1 MRGRPIAPPADSDGK
16 VDPLSL
22 DVQCPAVTRHD
33 GMMTRTVRG
42 ARVLITGA
50 ASGMGRLY
58 AERAVREGARAVV
71 LWDRDADALELAAT
85 ELRAIVL
92 ADRESTAWGA
102 PGRSPSSAVG
112 RPTTTVHPF
121 VVDVG
126 ELGAIAQTAQAVR
139 KELDSIDVLVNN
151 AGIVRGKYFWEH
163 DNGDD
168 TRPTM
173 QVNALAPMYITREF
187 LPGMI
192 ESSREARIVNIASAA
207 GTVANPRMS
216 VYAASKWAVIG
227 WSDSLRLELLQ
238 QGFGHVKV
246 TTVAPSYISTGMFEG
261 ARGPLMTPVMT
272 PEYVVGRVWRAM
284 LAGKP
289 MLMLP
294 WTVGLAKTMKG
305 ILPTR
310 AWDLV
315 ADRVFGVYTTMDGFT
330 GRR

>member
-1 MRGRPIAPPADSDGK
+1 
-16 VDPLSL
+16 
-22 DVQCPAVTRHD
+22 
-33 GMMTRTVRG
+33 MTRTVRG

-50 ASGMGRLY
+50 AAGMGRLY

-71 LWDRDADALELAAT
+71 VWDRDEEALREVVAG
-85 ELRAIVL
+85 LRSIVMD
-92 ADRESTAWGA
+92 DREVTAWGA
-102 PGRSPSSAVG
+102 PDRSPSSAAG
-112 RPTTTVHPF
+112 RPATTVHPF
-121 VVDVG
+121 VLDLG

-139 KELDSIDVLVNN
+139 KEIGGVDVLINN

-163 DNGDD
+163 DNGED

-192 ESSREARIVNIASAA
+192 ESAREARVVNIASAA

-227 WSDSLRLELLQ
+227 WSDSLRIELVQ
-238 QGFGHVKV
+238 QGFGHVRV
-246 TTVAPSYISTGMFEG
+246 TTVVPSYIDTGMFEG
-261 ARGPLMTPVMT
+261 ARGPLLTPVLA
-272 PEYVVGRVWRAM
+272 PERVVDRVWRAM
-284 LAGKP
+284 LAGRP

-294 WTVGLAKTMKG
+294 WSVALAKTLKG

-310 AWDLV
+310 AWDVL
-315 ADRVFGVYTTMDGFT
+315 ADRVFGVYNSMDDFT
-330 GRR
+330 GRQR